1 MTIKDILLG
10 YETGTGKEVYIQPS
24 HMVVTGVSQESGKTT
39 TLESLIKRSKKKAIV
54 FRTKIGE
61 KSFLEGTIIPP
72 FFRDRSDWKFIKGIV
87 ESTMK
92 MRIDKFEQATIIQL
106 CKETGGNS
114 LLDFK
119 KKVDQKLQEK
129 ISASAKVTLT
139 NLQAYLEEVV
149 PKLMTITFS
158 NTLDLVD
165 GLNIVD
171 LERFSRD
178 SEVQGLIIASV
189 LDEIL
194 YKFKDC
200 IVLIPEA
207 WKFVPQDRGS
217 PTKLALEEFIRQGAT
232 NRNYIWIDSQ
242 DMSGVDKTP
251 LKQISTWILG
261 YQSEKNE
268 VKHTLEQIPLP
279 SSQKP
284 KPDQI
289 MSLGKGVFYKAT
301 REQTVK
307 VYVLPFWLDEERG
320 KKIALGKLQ
329 ISELDGPKQ
338 SLSAHRKIQP
348 SVKADILEN
357 NNFAS
362 KDDVRKIQGDINE
375 LRKDFFDKIQ
385 DLQEQIVNTNVKVNE
400 RPAEAPAINDEE
412 IVGRVLQKIKLPVAS
427 SNGPVNIDTD
437 VIIQEV
443 LKRVPAGGVTTYE
456 VAPLEKLKR
465 DILEETKQKLLSEI
479 QTLSNE
485 EKKILKY
492 VEAAQKGVTY
502 SELTEKC
509 LLKAIGGNSMQKTR
523 EMCKSLAAK
532 NLVRLDTGH
541 GKVVANLKD
550 EIKRFVFDASE
561 AEVQQTYD
569 HVIMEI
575 LQ

>member
-10 YETGTGKEVYIQPS
+10 FEVGNGKEVFTQPS
-24 HMVVTGVSQESGKTT
+24 HLVVTGVSQESGKTT

-158 NTLDLVD
+158 NTLELVE

-232 NRNYIWIDSQ
+232 NHNYIWIDSQ

-279 SSQKP
+279 STQKP
-284 KPDQI
+284 KADQI

-320 KKIALGKLQ
+320 KKVAMGDLQ

-338 SLSAHRKIQP
+338 SLTPHRKVQATAP
-348 SVKADILEN
+348 DSTVPTTTAT
-357 NNFAS
+357 
-362 KDDVRKIQGDINE
+362 KDEVRKIQVDMNE
-375 LRKDFFDKIQ
+375 LRKDFFDKVQ
-385 DLQEQIVNTNVKVNE
+385 DLQEQIINTNVKVNE
-400 RPAEAPAINDEE
+400 RPAEAPAINDDE
-412 IVGRVLQKIKLPVAS
+412 IVGRILQKIKLP
-427 SNGPVNIDTD
+427 SNGPVTATLDKEAI
-437 VIIQEV
+437 VQEV
-443 LKRVPAGGVTTYE
+443 LKRVPVGGVTKYE

-479 QTLSNE
+479 QALE
-485 EKKILKY
+485 PEAKKILKY
-492 VEAAQKGVTY
+492 VEAGQKGISY

-509 LLKAIGGNSMQKTR
+509 LLKKIGGITMQKTR
-523 EMCKSLAAK
+523 DMCKDLAAI
-532 NLVRLDTGH
+532 NLVKIDTGH
-541 GKVVANLKD
+541 GRVAPNLKE

-569 HVIMEI
+569 HIIMEM
-575 LQ
+575 LK